1 MTGEPGGHCDVERID
16 AVEADPQAGTEVL
29 LLGIHGMGC
38 RNCANRIYNALVL
51 ADGVVNADVALAS
64 RVARV
69 EYDPECTGPGVLVQ
83 AVEEAG
89 RASGHRYSADPIRT
103 AGFTAPGDRG
113 P

>member
-1 MTGEPGGHCDVERID
+1 MKGTPGGHCHVERIE
-16 AVEADPQAGTEVL
+16 AGEADPPAGTEVL

-38 RNCANRIYNALVL
+38 TNCANRIYNALML
-51 ADGVVNADVALAS
+51 AQGVVTADVALAS

-69 EYDPECTGPGVLVQ
+69 EYDPERTGPGVLVQ

-89 RASGHRYSADPIRT
+89 RASGHGYSADPIRT
-103 AGFTAPGDRG
+103 AGFTAPGDRT

>member
-1 MTGEPGGHCDVERID
+1 MTGTPGGHCQVERIV
-16 AVEADPQAGTEVL
+16 AGETDPPAGTEVL

-38 RNCANRIYNALVL
+38 TNCANRIYNALML
-51 ADGVVNADVALAS
+51 AEGVVNADVALAS

-69 EYDPECTGPGVLVQ
+69 EYDPERTGPGGLVQ

-89 RASGHRYSADPIRT
+89 RASSHRYSADLIRT
-103 AGFTAPGDRG
+103 AAFTARGHRG